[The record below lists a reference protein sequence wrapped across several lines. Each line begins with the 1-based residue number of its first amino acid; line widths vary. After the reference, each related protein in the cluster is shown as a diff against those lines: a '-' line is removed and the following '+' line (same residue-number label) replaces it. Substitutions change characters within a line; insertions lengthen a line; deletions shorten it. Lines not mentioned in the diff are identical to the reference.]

1 MVNFWVYLFL
11 LVLFTEFFMAMKE
24 VIVVVMM
31 EGVDLVLNIPATLPF
46 KNVEKVLIVMGEVD
60 IGPRPSNLPPLIQ
73 VGLVDHLVSLL
84 MVIREVCIYLT
95 PENFLPITMVD
106 YTFSTQGSF
115 KRIFLGV
122 Y

>member
-1 MVNFWVYLFL
+1 
-11 LVLFTEFFMAMKE
+11 MAMKE

-31 EGVDLVLNIPATLPF
+31 EEVDLVLNIPATLPF

-60 IGPRPSNLPPLIQ
+60 IGPRPSNLPPIIQ
-73 VGLVDHLVSLL
+73 VVLVDHLVSLL